1 MLLNCGSGEDSWES
15 LGLQGDQTSQSWRK
29 SILNVHWKDW
39 CWSWNSNTNGKS
51 QLTGKDPDV
60 RKDCRQEE
68 KGAIE
73 DEMVGWHHDSMDMNL
88 SKLWKIVKDR
98 EARCATV
105 HSVTK
110 SWVRLSDWP
119 TRDCNLQHD
128 KYNYHYPGRAVVN
141 NLPTNAGDAGDTVSI
156 PGFGRSLAIENRD
169 PLQYSRLEDSMDRG
183 AWQTAVHG
191 VTKVREDWTHTRRC
205 GQVHTYAQCYGLPW
219 VAQMVENPLAMQE
232 TQIQSLGQEDSP
244 GEANGHSLQYS
255 CLENFMDRGAWP
267 AIVHGVSKSWTRL
280 RE

>member
-1 MLLNCGSGEDSWES
+1 MLKLNSRALASWCG
-15 LGLQGDQTSQSWRK
+15 
-29 SILNVHWKDW
+29 
-39 CWSWNSNTNGKS
+39 
-51 QLTGKDPDV
+51 LTGKHPDIG
-60 RKDCRQEE
+60 KDWGQEE

-119 TRDCNLQHD
+119 TTRDCNLQHD

-141 NLPTNAGDAGDTVSI
+141 NLPTGDAGDTVSI

-191 VTKVREDWTHTRRC
+191 VTKVREDWTHTHADVGRC
-205 GQVHTYAQCYGLPW
+205 THVHSVMGFPRW
-219 VAQMVENPLAMQE
+219 
-232 TQIQSLGQEDSP
+232 
-244 GEANGHSLQYS
+244 
-255 CLENFMDRGAWP
+255 
-267 AIVHGVSKSWTRL
+267 L
-280 RE
+280 RW